1 MKEAAKRR
9 TARLYALGLWA
20 LTYARWLG
28 AERMSWLAIGFLS
41 IRLQRRSELG
51 CTMQRFREPLVF

>member
-9 TARLYALGLWA
+9 IARLYALGLWA

-28 AERMSWLAIGFLS
+28 AE
-41 IRLQRRSELG
+41 
-51 CTMQRFREPLVF
+51 